1 MSGQMYLDV
10 AGCKN
15 GTKPN
20 SDSKLLQS
28 TLRCYVLLPCR
39 YLFRTTGTV
48 QGQGQVTKGQHS
60 KNSNKGRATHL
71 LYVSFDVE

>member
-28 TLRCYVLLPCR
+28 ALRCQALLPCR

-48 QGQGQVTKGQHS
+48 QGQGQNTNGQHS
-60 KNSNKGRATHL
+60 QNSYKGRATHVL
-71 LYVSFDVE
+71 CVSFDVE